1 MYTVYIPK
9 YKGENPDFNIIKV
22 IKIYMSSTNYDCG
35 ILLAPGYMN
44 KNVNTTDMYFT
55 KMEKIFHK
63 SKLSKNRNV
72 SVGIFNGVNGTT
84 LINLGKK
91 PGKITCREYHEYSIK
106 SHGLNLIRIKC
117 KKSSDHRKMIF
128 FLEGPDMR
136 FISVEDMEK
145 RDESRNEELSLA
157 NYSDFL
163 TNTKVRAIMIGSSN
177 QSLQTYYGGSK
188 GLSADKGEADV
199 FMFVDDS
206 DVKNAFVNTDDKL
219 LQDSIVISK
228 SIKVPGNSENERE
241 ENEREEREK
250 NERDTD
256 EKYLKSILED
266 FLKNSLEQ

>member
-55 KMEKIFHK
+55 KTEKIFHK

-117 KKSSDHRKMIF
+117 KKSSYHRKIKF
-128 FLEGPDMR
+128 FLESQEMR
-136 FISVEDMEK
+136 YISDEDMEK
-145 RDESRNEELSLA
+145 
-157 NYSDFL
+157 
-163 TNTKVRAIMIGSSN
+163 
-177 QSLQTYYGGSK
+177 
-188 GLSADKGEADV
+188 
-199 FMFVDDS
+199 
-206 DVKNAFVNTDDKL
+206 
-219 LQDSIVISK
+219 
-228 SIKVPGNSENERE
+228 
-241 ENEREEREK
+241 
-250 NERDTD
+250 
-256 EKYLKSILED
+256 
-266 FLKNSLEQ
+266 